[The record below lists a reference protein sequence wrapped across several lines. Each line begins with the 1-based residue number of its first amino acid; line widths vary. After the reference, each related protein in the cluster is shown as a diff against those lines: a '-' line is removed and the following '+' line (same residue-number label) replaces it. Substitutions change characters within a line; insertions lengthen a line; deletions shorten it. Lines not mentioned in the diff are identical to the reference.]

1 MLHDCRGHRLTGA
14 TRKAC
19 PITRR
24 RCASS
29 ISSSTIR
36 SRASTRPSPPRP
48 DFLMA
53 HALRAW
59 LHLLGTEPAGIP
71 VAHEALEAARR
82 LPATTQEQGHLAA
95 IEHLVAGRWHAASQV
110 LEDVAIEHPRDLLAL
125 QVGHQLDFFR
135 GDSRMLRDRIAR
147 ALPAWSPGVP
157 GYHAMLGMHAFG
169 LEETG
174 DYAAAENDRPRSGR
188 ARAPRRL
195 GAARGG
201 ACDGDA
207 GPPAGR
213 HRLDARQHRRLVAA
227 TASSRSTTGGTS
239 RSITSISAIST
250 RCSRCSTARSTARSS
265 RLILEMIDASAMLW
279 RLHLR
284 GIDVGDRWQ
293 AVADAWEPVEDAGNY
308 AFNDAHAAMAFVG
321 AGRPQSLARV
331 IEAQNAGDAAQT
343 TTTPLSRREVGRP
356 VVLAIKAF
364 GDGNYAETV
373 RRLREVRNIA
383 HRFGGSHAQRD
394 VIDLTL
400 DRGGAARRTSTRSP
414 RRSPPSARRCGR
426 RARWRGCSCSAPRRC
441 GRRRKL
447 RPPGTQAVASGSCYC
462 ALAPL
467 AGRGHGNSF
476 NDFGRCE
483 GGYQHATRE
492 HTKPRDHSSLMRVAA
507 NGVAGRLV
515 VSF

>member
-1 MLHDCRGHRLTGA
+1 
-14 TRKAC
+14 
-19 PITRR
+19 
-24 RCASS
+24 
-29 ISSSTIR
+29 
-36 SRASTRPSPPRP
+36 
-48 DFLMA
+48 
-53 HALRAW
+53 
-59 LHLLGTEPAGIP
+59 
-71 VAHEALEAARR
+71 
-82 LPATTQEQGHLAA
+82 
-95 IEHLVAGRWHAASQV
+95 
-110 LEDVAIEHPRDLLAL
+110 
-125 QVGHQLDFFR
+125 
-135 GDSRMLRDRIAR
+135 
-147 ALPAWSPGVP
+147 
-157 GYHAMLGMHAFG
+157 
-169 LEETG
+169 
-174 DYAAAENDRPRSGR
+174 
-188 ARAPRRL
+188 
-195 GAARGG
+195 
-201 ACDGDA
+201 
-207 GPPAGR
+207 
-213 HRLDARQHRRLVAA
+213 
-227 TASSRSTTGGTS
+227 
-239 RSITSISAIST
+239 
-250 RCSRCSTARSTARSS
+250 
-265 RLILEMIDASAMLW
+265 MIDASAMLW

-284 GIDVGDRWQ
+284 GVDVGDRWQ
-293 AVADAWEPVEDAGNY
+293 AVADAWEPVADAGNY

-331 IEAQNAGDAAQT
+331 IEAQMQAMARGDDNAAFTRD
-343 TTTPLSRREVGRP
+343 VGRP

-373 RRLREVRNIA
+373 WRLREVRNIA

-394 VIDLTL
+394 LIDLTL
-400 DRGGAARRTSTRSP
+400 DRGGAAREPARARR

-426 RARWRGCSCSAPRRC
+426 RARWRGCSCSARRRC